1 MKQNQDRFGKMW
13 LNPQYLPTYRI
24 HCARLWILH
33 WVFQWKTARFIYSEK
48 RFELFK
54 YCSKLKSVPGSSQS
68 GFFMQTRKGRW
79 RTWYSEKKA
88 EFQKIEKKG
97 WQKSQTYSKHGRQER
112 RKTHKSAEKDKTV
125 QLTKMHRSQKW
136 IAKMVSCFGWD
147 VQKNYARTK
156 QWPKMSELKN
166 IL

>member
-1 MKQNQDRFGKMW
+1 MRLDDRRRKVMKGKPKRKRNGGKKSKEPKKMKQNQDRFGKMW

-79 RTWYSEKKA
+79 RTWYSEKKG
-88 EFQKIEKKG
+88 EFQKNWKKKDGKSHKHTANMVDKSVEKRTNRQKKIKRSSWQRCIE
-97 WQKSQTYSKHGRQER
+97 SKNG
-112 RKTHKSAEKDKTV
+112 
-125 QLTKMHRSQKW
+125 
-136 IAKMVSCFGWD
+136 
-147 VQKNYARTK
+147 
-156 QWPKMSELKN
+156 
-166 IL
+166 